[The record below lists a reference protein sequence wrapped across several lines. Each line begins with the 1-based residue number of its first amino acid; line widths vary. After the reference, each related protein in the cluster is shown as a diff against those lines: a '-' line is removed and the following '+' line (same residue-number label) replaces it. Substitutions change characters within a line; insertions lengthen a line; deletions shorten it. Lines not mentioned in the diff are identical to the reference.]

1 MEKKKG
7 EIEMNYNIL
16 DLPQRSPEWQQ
27 IRSECFT
34 GTTAEHLLKLGKTE
48 GLKKVKQMF
57 EYSLAHPGTGWAA
70 QRGLDL
76 EPVARNLLNQ
86 KMQKTAGLED
96 VHFEEVGF
104 VKRTDMEHVGC
115 SPDGCYIKDGK
126 IIANCEIK
134 CFTEKHHLA
143 CSGKPDLKI
152 ETQIQWCLWVTGAE
166 YCMFCQYNPD
176 MLDPKKT
183 SDGKRH
189 LDKVLFITKILPDP
203 DYFEAFEK
211 ALC

>member
-1 MEKKKG
+1 
-7 EIEMNYNIL
+7 MNYKVFKEEEME
-16 DLPQRSPEWQQ
+16 QRSPEWQQ

-34 GTTAEHLLKLGKTE
+34 GTTAIHLLKLGKTE
-48 GLKKVKQMF
+48 GLKKVKHLYEQ
-57 EYSLAHPGTGWAA
+57 SLAHPGTGWAA
-70 QRGLDL
+70 RRGLEL
-76 EPVARNLLNQ
+76 EPIARNLLNR
-86 KMQKTAGLED
+86 KMQLTPGFED
-96 VHFEEVGF
+96 VFFKEVGF

-115 SPDGCYIKDGK
+115 SPDGCYIKKDK

-176 MLDPKKT
+176 MLDPNKT
-183 SDGKRH
+183 SDGKEH
-189 LDKVLFITKILPDP
+189 PDQVLFITKIKPDP
-203 DYFEAFEK
+203 EFFTAFVN
-211 ALC
+211 ALK